1 MYNNSRYQILKL
13 DIYVFKYS
21 CEKLTFVINTFTH
34 SDDNLSSIDM
44 IPYIQQMNL
53 HIFGNGMQ

>member
-1 MYNNSRYQILKL
+1 MYNIGRYQILNL

-21 CEKLTFVINTFTH
+21 YEKLTFVINTFTH